1 MSDMQ
6 LSAKKRTEKG
16 SVSRTEQ
23 EIPAVVY
30 GKNQEPISLTI
41 VRGDFQRLFD
51 RASASTIVELDVEGE
66 KESLEVLVH
75 EMQVDAAKNEMIHV
89 DFYAVVKG
97 QALVTEV
104 SINFVGEAPGA
115 RENLLVT
122 VRDIIEISAKPS
134 DLPGEIDVDISGLNE
149 VGDHITIGDIKLPK
163 GVELTNTEEDFLIE
177 PIIKIDYQREEE
189 EEPEETEEISADDI
203 PTTEQGPAETGDNN
217 EDAKK

>member
-51 RASASTIVELDVEGE
+51 NASASTIVKLDVEGE
-66 KESLEVLVH
+66 KEPLEVLVH
-75 EMQVDAAKNEMIHV
+75 EVQVDAAKNEMIHV

-104 SINFVGEAPGA
+104 PLNYVGEAPGA

-149 VGDHITIGDIKLPK
+149 VGDHIMISQIKLPK
-163 GVELTNTEEDFLIE
+163 GVELTMTDEDLLSE
-177 PIIKIDYQREEE
+177 PIIKLDYQREEE
-189 EEPEETEEISADDI
+189 EETDVAEEVSADDI
-203 PTTEQGPAETGDNN
+203 PTTEQGKEEASDE
-217 EDAKK
+217 AKKD